1 MIQIKYQRLVPGVEE
16 IDVEKIANMT
26 RRALLQRIAQVGGF
40 AGASMLLAGCNIGN
54 RKATVMKPVAPAATQ
69 VLTTPT
75 TTARTVANVNAVTP
89 AIATSGKLNQFGMN
103 TWFLGDWDGSFA
115 FVDAMKHARSWNTS
129 NMQSLATTD
138 QNGWP
143 TEDAGTVVYTG
154 MPEHINGTYKLVFN
168 GQGNIAGV
176 YSGFSLAVADQ
187 QYDAST
193 NTTTADLTVAITR
206 TTGASF
212 GFAIT
217 QSKRTPS
224 SPVGSGF
231 TNVRLYRPGYPTDG
245 SVVFT
250 DYYVQAMQIGSVIRT
265 MDWTN
270 TNSNTLVNWSDRNT
284 PLTFYK
290 PIPAY
295 VAKSNG
301 QDLGG
306 TNMAAKPN
314 PTIVSMVALEHHIQ
328 LANATGCDLWI
339 NVPVIANDDF
349 ITKMAQAIL
358 YGTDGTIPYTSPQS
372 NPVYPP
378 LDSNLNV
385 YVEFGNEVWNSA
397 VGFYCF
403 YVVMDLIKYLPAD
416 HPVYAVQPQNNIYY
430 TGYRYTAYMAS
441 HISDLF
447 RAVFGDSAMMTRVR
461 PVLMGQKGTGNE
473 GVLSWLDA
481 YGATLNPP
489 REVNSYVYGAGGSG
503 YYGVNTMGD
512 TPGAYFIPNN
522 YPDSKTVAAFP
533 IDAMAAKNYGLQRI
547 AYEGGDGVD
556 NIPTADIL
564 AINADPRMETMTEFM
579 HNYWSENGGD
589 LLVYYTMTGAVD
601 WEFTPDITNLD
612 TPKYNALLALKGQPR
627 AAVNI
632 GQALPGEMLVT
643 ALPSIQ
649 NSSSYLHAFS
659 FGEGIGGIKP
669 GQWMSFPGNSAQP
682 FAAQLSIN
690 AIAQSDSV
698 IALWVNGVN
707 MGNVT
712 MPADNNLAWSPSI
725 AANIPQGLVMV
736 RLQMVSGGIALRSI
750 DVKSA

>member
-1 MIQIKYQRLVPGVEE
+1 M
-16 IDVEKIANMT
+16 EKTEQMT
-26 RRALLQRIAQVGGF
+26 RRELIYRILQMGGF
-40 AGASMLLAGCNIGN
+40 AGASALLAGCNIGN
-54 RKATVMKPVAPAATQ
+54 RKAPVMKPAASSNLAPANS
-69 VLTTPT
+69 
-75 TTARTVANVNAVTP
+75 VAAAPAVTNAVTSTAGNAP
-89 AIATSGKLNQFGMN
+89 MVATGNLNQFGMN
-103 TWFLGDWDGSFA
+103 VWTLSDWDGSFA
-115 FVDAMKHARSWNTS
+115 FVDAMKHARPWSTS
-129 NMQSLATTD
+129 NMQTFASTD

-143 TEDAGTVVYTG
+143 TEDAGTVMYTG
-154 MPEHINGTYKLVFN
+154 MLEHINGTYKLVFN

-176 YSGFSLAVADQ
+176 YSGFSLAVSNQ

-206 TTGASF
+206 PTGASF
-212 GFAIT
+212 GISIT
-217 QSKRTPS
+217 RSQRTPS
-224 SPVGSGF
+224 SPIGSGF

-250 DYYVQAMQIGSVIRT
+250 DYYVKAMQIGSVIRT

-290 PIPAY
+290 PIPTY

-314 PTIVSMVALEHHIQ
+314 PAIVSMVALEHHIQ
-328 LANATGCDLWI
+328 LANATGRDLWI
-339 NVPVIANDDF
+339 NVPIVANDDF
-349 ITKMAQAIL
+349 VTKMAQAIK
-358 YGTDGTIPYTSPQS
+358 YGTDGTNPYTSPQS

-378 LDSNLNV
+378 LAPNLNV
-385 YVEFGNEVWNSA
+385 YIEYGNEVWNSA
-397 VGFYCF
+397 PGFYCY
-403 YVVMDLIKYLPAD
+403 YVVMDLIKYLPAS
-416 HPVYAVQPQNNIYY
+416 HPVYAIQPQNNIYY
-430 TGYRYTAYMAS
+430 TGYRYTAYRAAQ
-441 HISDLF
+441 ISDLF
-447 RAVFGDSAMMTRVR
+447 RSVFGDSAMMTRVR
-461 PVLMGQKGTGNE
+461 PVLMGQKGTANHGT
-473 GVLSWLDA
+473 LIWLDA

-503 YYGVNTMGD
+503 YYGVNTMGN
-512 TPGAYFIPNN
+512 TPDAYFAPGN
-522 YPDSKTVAAFP
+522 YPDAKTVAAFLP
-533 IDAMAAKNYGLQRI
+533 DAMSAKNYGLQRI

-556 NIPTADIL
+556 YIPTADIL

-589 LLVYYTMTGAVD
+589 LLVYYTMTGAAD
-601 WEFTPDITNLD
+601 WEFTPDITNLN
-612 TPKYNALLALKGQPR
+612 TPKCNALYSLAGKPR
-627 AAVNI
+627 AAVNV

-659 FGEGIGGIKP
+659 FVEGVGGIRP
-669 GQWMSFPGNSAQP
+669 GQWMAFPGNSAQA
-682 FAAQLSIN
+682 FAAQLTVN

-712 MPADNNLAWSPSI
+712 MPANNNLAWSSAI

-736 RLQMVSGGIALRSI
+736 RLQVVRGNVLLHSINVSAI
-750 DVKSA
+750 